1 MSDKKMRIGIICPHN
16 IFVGGG
22 VGEVV
27 KALQSG
33 LSKRGHYVKILT
45 PTPRAYEGE
54 IPDSVI
60 ALGISVKTKA
70 FSGTAWQWTI
80 SVDNSEVDKVLERE
94 KFDVLHFHE
103 PWMPF
108 WSQQLVQRSNAA
120 NVATLHALSFDNMTS
135 KSVKNVVTPYTKPMI
150 KYFDE
155 FTAVSEAA
163 MSYFRTLSDRPVKI
177 IPNGID
183 IKLFSSRPSTAV
195 RHPKMKTIFYVGR
208 LEDRKGL
215 KYLLRAYNE
224 LARKRDDVQLLI
236 AGSGPDENKLREYVN
251 ELKIPRVTFLGY
263 INDEEKIH
271 QLHRAD
277 VFCSPARYGESF
289 GIVLLEAM
297 AAGTPTVAG
306 DNAGY
311 VSTMKGLG
319 ALSLVNPQDTID
331 FARRLELL
339 IFNDDLRKLWQKWA
353 KDYVKQFD
361 YAKIVTMYEDCY
373 KEALKSHGKNR
384 KT

>member
-1 MSDKKMRIGIICPHN
+1 MRIGITCPHN

-27 KALQSG
+27 RALQDG
-33 LSKRGHYVKILT
+33 LSKKGHYVRILT
-45 PTPRAYEGE
+45 PKPRDYDGE
-54 IPDSVI
+54 ISEEI
-60 ALGISVKTKA
+60 ITLGMSVKTKA
-70 FSGTAWQWTI
+70 FAGTAWQWSV
-80 SVDNSEVDKVLERE
+80 SVDNSEVEEVLKRE

-103 PWMPF
+103 PWIPF
-108 WSQQLVQRSNAA
+108 WSQQLVQRSNAV
-120 NVATLHALSFDNMTS
+120 NIATLHAASFDNMGS

-155 FTAVSEAA
+155 FTAVSQAA
-163 MSYFRTLSDRPVKI
+163 TTYFHSLSDRPVQI

-183 IKLFSSRPSTAV
+183 IKRYSKRPSTAV

-208 LEDRKGL
+208 LEDRKGV
-215 KYLLRAYNE
+215 KFLLRAYNE
-224 LARKRDDVQLLI
+224 LSAKHKDVQLLI
-236 AGSGPDENKLREYVN
+236 AGTGPDENKLRDYVS

-271 QLHRAD
+271 QMHKAD

-297 AAGTPTVAG
+297 AAGTPTIAG
-306 DNAGY
+306 DNSGY
-311 VSTMKGLG
+311 VSTMQGLG
-319 ALSLVNPQDTID
+319 SISLVNPQDTID
-331 FARRLELL
+331 FARRLELF
-339 IFNDDLRKLWQKWA
+339 IFSDELRKIWQKWA
-353 KDYVKQFD
+353 KEYVKQFD
-361 YAKIVTMYEDCY
+361 YKQVVDMYEKCY
-373 KEALKSHGKNR
+373 KKALKEHANKQ

>member
-1 MSDKKMRIGIICPHN
+1 MRIGITCPHN

-27 KALQSG
+27 KALEKG
-33 LSKRGHYVKILT
+33 LSRKGHYVKILT
-45 PTPRAYEGE
+45 PRPRDFEGE
-54 IPDSVI
+54 IPKEI
-60 ALGISVKTKA
+60 ITLGMSVKTKA
-70 FSGTAWQWTI
+70 FAGTAWQWSV
-80 SVDNSEVDKVLERE
+80 SVDNSEVDEVLERE
-94 KFDVLHFHE
+94 QFDILHFHE

-108 WSQQLVQRSNAA
+108 WSQQVVQRSNAV
-120 NVATLHALSFDNMTS
+120 NIATLHAASFDNATS

-155 FTAVSEAA
+155 FTAVSDAA
-163 MSYFRTLSDRPVKI
+163 TSYFRTLSDRPVKI

-183 IKLFSSRPSTAV
+183 LKRYSKRPSTAV
-195 RHPKMKTIFYVGR
+195 RNPRMKTIFYVGR
-208 LEDRKGL
+208 LEDRKGV
-215 KYLLRAYNE
+215 KFLLRAYNE
-224 LARKRDDVQLLI
+224 LCAKHNDIQLHI
-236 AGSGPDENKLREYVN
+236 AGSGPDENKLREYVA
-251 ELKIPRVTFLGY
+251 ELGIPHVTFLGF
-263 INDEEKIH
+263 ITDDEKIH
-271 QLHRAD
+271 QMHRAD

-311 VSTMKGLG
+311 ISTMQGLG
-319 ALSLVNPQDTID
+319 AISLVNPQDTID

-339 IFNDDLRKLWQKWA
+339 IYNDELRKVWQKWA

-361 YAKIVTMYEDCY
+361 YSHIVDLYEEFY
-373 KEALKSHGKNR
+373 RGALKKHGK
-384 KT
+384 KQKA

>member
-1 MSDKKMRIGIICPHN
+1 MNKKMRIGITCPHN

-27 KALQSG
+27 KALQQG
-33 LSKRGHYVKILT
+33 LSKNGHYVKILT
-45 PTPRAYEGE
+45 PKPRDFEGE
-54 IPDSVI
+54 VPKEII
-60 ALGISVKTKA
+60 ALGMSVKTKA
-70 FSGTAWQWTI
+70 FSGTAWQWSV
-80 SVDNSEVDKVLERE
+80 SVDNNEIDEVFERE
-94 KFDVLHFHE
+94 KFDVIHFHE

-108 WSQQLVQRSNAA
+108 WSQQLVQRSNAV
-120 NVATLHALSFDNMTS
+120 NVATLHAMSFDNMTS
-135 KSVKNVVTPYTKPMI
+135 KSVKNVVMPYTKPMI

-163 MSYFRTLSDRPVKI
+163 THYFRTLSDRPVKI

-183 IKLFSSRPSTAV
+183 IKKFSKRPSSAV

-215 KYLLRAYNE
+215 KYLLRAFNE
-224 LARKRDDVQLLI
+224 LCERRDDVQLLI
-236 AGSGPDENKLREYVN
+236 AGSGPDEKKLREYVT
-251 ELKIPRVTFLGY
+251 EVKIPRVTFLGY

-271 QLHRAD
+271 QLHKAD

-289 GIVLLEAM
+289 GVVLLEAM
-297 AAGTPTVAG
+297 AANVPTVAG

-311 VSTMKGLG
+311 VSTMKDLG
-319 ALSLVNPQDTID
+319 AISLVNPQDTID

-339 IFNDDLRKLWQKWA
+339 IFNEDLRKVWQKWA
-353 KDYVKQFD
+353 KNYVKQFD
-361 YAKIVTMYEDCY
+361 YNHVVKMYEDCY
-373 KEALKSHGKNR
+373 KHAYKNHQKHK

>member
-1 MSDKKMRIGIICPHN
+1 MSNQKMRIGITCPHN

-27 KALQSG
+27 KALEHG
-33 LSKRGHYVKILT
+33 LSKKGHYVKILT
-45 PTPRAYEGE
+45 PRPRDYEGE
-54 IPDSVI
+54 VPNQII
-60 ALGISVKTKA
+60 TLGMSVKTKA
-70 FSGTAWQWTI
+70 FSGTAWQWSV
-80 SVDNSEVDKVLERE
+80 SVDNNEIDEVFERE
-94 KFDVLHFHE
+94 KFDIIHFHE

-108 WSQQLVQRSNAA
+108 WSQQLVQRSKSVNI
-120 NVATLHALSFDNMTS
+120 ATLHAASFDNMGS
-135 KSVKNVVTPYTKPMI
+135 KSIKNVVTPYTKPMI

-155 FTAVSEAA
+155 FTAVSDAA
-163 MSYFRTLSDRPVKI
+163 TSYFKTLSDREVKI

-183 IKLFSSRPSTAV
+183 IKKFSKRPSSAV

-224 LARKRDDVQLLI
+224 LCSRRDDVQLLI
-236 AGSGPDENKLREYVN
+236 AGSGPDEKKLREYVT
-251 ELKIPRVTFLGY
+251 ELEIPRVTFLGFVS
-263 INDEEKIH
+263 DEEKIH

-277 VFCSPARYGESF
+277 IFCSPARYGESF

-297 AAGTPTVAG
+297 AANVPTVAG

-311 VSTMKGLG
+311 VSTMKDLG
-319 ALSLVNPQDTID
+319 AISLVNPQDTID

-339 IFNDDLRKLWQKWA
+339 IFNEDLRKVWQKWA
-353 KDYVKQFD
+353 KNYVKQFD
-361 YAKIVTMYEDCY
+361 YNHEDCY
-373 KEALKSHGKNR
+373 KRAIKNHD
-384 KT
+384 KEKNA

>member
-1 MSDKKMRIGIICPHN
+1 MSNQKMRIGITCPHN

-27 KALQSG
+27 KALQQG
-33 LSKRGHYVKILT
+33 LSKKGHYVKILT
-45 PTPRAYEGE
+45 PKPRDFEGE
-54 IPDSVI
+54 VPKEII
-60 ALGISVKTKA
+60 TLGMSVKTKA
-70 FSGTAWQWTI
+70 FSGTAWQWSV
-80 SVDNSEVDKVLERE
+80 SVDNNQIDEVFEHE
-94 KFDVLHFHE
+94 KFDIIHFHE

-108 WSQQLVQRSNAA
+108 WSQQLVQRSSAV
-120 NVATLHALSFDNMTS
+120 NVATLHAMSFDNMTS
-135 KSVKNVVTPYTKPMI
+135 KSVKNVVMPYTKPMI

-163 MSYFRTLSDRPVKI
+163 TSYFRTLSDRPVKI

-183 IKLFSSRPSTAV
+183 IKKFSKRPSSAV

-224 LARKRDDVQLLI
+224 LCGRRDDVQLLI
-236 AGSGPDENKLREYVN
+236 AGSGPDEKKLREYVT
-251 ELKIPRVTFLGY
+251 ELKIPRVTFLGF
-263 INDEEKIH
+263 ISDEEKIH

-289 GIVLLEAM
+289 GVVLLEAM
-297 AAGTPTVAG
+297 AANVPTVAG

-311 VSTMKGLG
+311 ISTMKDLG
-319 ALSLVNPQDTID
+319 AMSLVNPQDTID

-339 IFNDDLRKLWQKWA
+339 IFNEDLRKVWQKWA
-353 KDYVKQFD
+353 KNYVKQYD
-361 YAKIVTMYEDCY
+361 YTHVVKMYEDCY
-373 KEALKSHGKNR
+373 KQAYKNHLKNK
-384 KT
+384 KA